1 MDDVGAL
8 WVLQIKKTQLTGTGT
23 CGIFYLKETAKC
35 PGEAKLLQTR
45 VS

>member
-1 MDDVGAL
+1 MDDNGAL
-8 WVLQIKKTQLTGTGT
+8 WVLKIKKTRLIGTGT
-23 CGIFYLKETAKC
+23 CGIFYLKETAKR